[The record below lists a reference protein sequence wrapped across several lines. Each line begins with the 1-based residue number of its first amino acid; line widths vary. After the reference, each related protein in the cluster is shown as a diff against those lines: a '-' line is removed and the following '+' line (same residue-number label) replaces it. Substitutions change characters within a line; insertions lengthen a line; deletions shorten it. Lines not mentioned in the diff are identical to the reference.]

1 MEPEY
6 TGEEKRR
13 QGKTLADVEAAFERK
28 LLEHEQREFRRIQAL
43 IDELKEEAFPDG
55 PVKHG
60 EYHQA
65 KINSAKEEAEY
76 WKAAKMELTKGGV
89 ATVLWV
95 LKTVAI
101 LAGVG
106 MLYKLGLG
114 GLLSVVATK

>member
-1 MEPEY
+1 MDADY

-13 QGKTLADVEAAFERK
+13 QGRTIADVEAAFERK
-28 LLEHEQREFRRIQAL
+28 LYEHELRETARIKEL
-43 IDELKEEAFPDG
+43 IAELTEEAFPDG
-55 PVKHG
+55 AVKHG

-101 LAGVG
+101 LAGMG
-106 MLYKLGLG
+106 LLYKFGLG
-114 GLLSVVATK
+114 GLIGMVATK